1 MWSECMTWSLITTIK
16 EISVMAETMTSK
28 QRAYLK
34 SLAMNIEPIINVGKA
49 SVTPEIVTAVD
60 EAIEKRELIKLGV
73 LKNCMDDPRGIAET
87 IAERTKSQVVQII
100 GKKIVLYR
108 PNKKDPK
115 IILPR

>member
-1 MWSECMTWSLITTIK
+1 
-16 EISVMAETMTSK
+16 MTSK

-34 SLAMNIEPIINVGKA
+34 SLAMKLDPVFNVGKG
-49 SVTPEIVTAVD
+49 SVTPDLISAID
-60 EAIEKRELIKLGV
+60 EAIEKRELIKIGI
-73 LKNCMDDPRGIAET
+73 LKNCMDDPKEIAEM

-115 IILPR
+115 IILP